1 MTSMALTPEDNAETP
16 ERQILRRIGIASAVL
31 GGACALWNLVYLGP
45 LAALSAALRT
55 LTGIGNLW
63 VLATLVTRLLSPDTN
78 KQRAGILLVAKA
90 AGLFA
95 LAGLIVSRPWVHGG
109 SFMAGFTAVVLAI
122 GVGGLWGAD
131 NKGS

>member
-1 MTSMALTPEDNAETP
+1 MALTPEDNAETP

-45 LAALSAALRT
+45 LAALSAALGT

>member
-45 LAALSAALRT
+45 LAALSAALGT